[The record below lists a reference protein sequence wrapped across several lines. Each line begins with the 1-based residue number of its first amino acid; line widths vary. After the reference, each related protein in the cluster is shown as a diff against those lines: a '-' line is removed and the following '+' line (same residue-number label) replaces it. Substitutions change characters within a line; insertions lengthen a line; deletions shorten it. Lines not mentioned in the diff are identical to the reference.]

1 MSNFPHIH
9 PDYLK
14 TLPLWTKWRDASEG
28 EEAVKA
34 KGEEYLPKLFMQS
47 PEEYK
52 QYLRGATY
60 YNATGKTVDAC
71 SSLAFRKEQDL
82 SLGKLEVLK
91 ERSSH
96 NQTLQELQELA
107 AVELWTVGRCGLLSE
122 FGEEGASQPEIYLYS
137 AESIVNWRLE
147 NDALVFVIL
156 GETYEAPTENPYLF
170 ETKKQYRFL
179 EILDGVYTQRVQ
191 RLVKSPATGKEEWV
205 FIDDLTE
212 TPIKAGGESL
222 DFIPFTFLNFAS
234 EGPAIGDAP
243 ISDLASLNLK
253 HYVGSADVENILHLA
268 CSPFLQV
275 IGLAED
281 ARPRKF
287 PVNSATVLYL
297 EAYPQAG
304 ATWIA
309 CSSDGVKPRQ
319 EDLRV
324 KEDQMARMGGSFLRA
339 QKREAETAE
348 AMRIAQT
355 SESSTLSKVSHKL
368 SKGFTQAVRF
378 LGRWLGVEE
387 KSLSVT
393 LSQEFFDN
401 KIEQWEATLLM
412 QLYQAGLISREQLH
426 EGLHGGGV
434 VKKEWLEALQKAPKT
449 DGTKEETDDSTGRS
463 PGGLLQAAQPERM
476 GA

>member
-1 MSNFPHIH
+1 MSQFPHMH
-9 PDYLK
+9 PSYNK
-14 TLPLWTKWRDASEG
+14 ALPLWTKWRDASAG

-34 KGEEYLPKLFMQS
+34 KGEDYLPKLFMQS
-47 PEEYK
+47 ADEYK

-71 SSLAFRKEQDL
+71 SSLAFRKPQDL
-82 SLGKLEVLK
+82 ALGKLEFLK

-96 NQTLQELQELA
+96 NQTLQELQEFA

-122 FGEEGASQPEIYLYS
+122 FGKEGASQPELYLYT
-137 AESIVNWRLE
+137 AEAIVNWRME
-147 NDALVFVIL
+147 DDALVFVIL
-156 GETYEAPTENPYLF
+156 CETYEAPTDNPYLF
-170 ETKKQYRFL
+170 ETKRQYRFL
-179 EILDGVYTQRVQ
+179 ELIEGVYTQRVQ
-191 RLVKSPATGKEEWV
+191 RCIKNESTKKEEWV

-212 TPIKAGGESL
+212 IPIKAGGEAL

-297 EAYPQAG
+297 EPYPQAG

-309 CSSDGVKPRQ
+309 CSSEGVKPRQ

-339 QKREAETAE
+339 QKKEAETAE
-348 AMRIAQT
+348 AMRLAQT
-355 SESSTLSKVSHKL
+355 SESSTLSKISHKL

-393 LSQEFFDN
+393 LSQEFFDA
-401 KIEQWEATLLM
+401 KIEQWEADLYIK
-412 QLYQAGLISREQLH
+412 LYQASLISKEQLY
-426 EGLHGGGV
+426 EGLQGGGLL
-434 VKKEWLEALQKAPKT
+434 KREWLAALQKVKT
-449 DGTKEETDDSTGRS
+449 DGTQEEADNSTGRS
-463 PGGLLQAAQPERM
+463 ASWLLQADKPNGM

>member
-1 MSNFPHIH
+1 MSHFPYIH

-14 TLPLWTKWRDASEG
+14 ALPLWTKWRDASAG

-47 PEEYK
+47 PDEYK

-71 SSLAFRKEQDL
+71 SSLAFRKPQDL
-82 SLGKLEVLK
+82 SLGKLEALK
-91 ERSSH
+91 DRTCH
-96 NQTLQELQELA
+96 DQTLQELEELVD
-107 AVELWTVGRCGLLSE
+107 VELWTVGRAGLLAE
-122 FGEEGASQPEIYLYS
+122 IGKDAQPEIYLYT
-137 AESIVNWRLE
+137 AESIVNWRMV
-147 NDALVFVIL
+147 DDKLVFVIL
-156 GETYEAPTENPYLF
+156 AETYEAPAKDNPYLF
-170 ETKKQYRFL
+170 ETKRQYRFL
-179 EILDGVYTQRVQ
+179 ELIEGVYVQRVM
-191 RLVKSPATGKEEWV
+191 RCVKDNQGKEAWV
-205 FIDDLTE
+205 FIEDLTE
-212 TPIKAGGESL
+212 VPVKAGDEAL

-234 EGPAIGDAP
+234 EGPAIGDSP

-268 CSPFLQV
+268 CSPFLEV
-275 IGLAED
+275 IGLSED
-281 ARPRKF
+281 ERPKKF

-297 EAYPQAG
+297 DPVPGAG
-304 ATWIA
+304 ARWVL

-339 QKREAETAE
+339 QKKEAETAE
-348 AMRIAQT
+348 AMRLAQT
-355 SESSTLSKVSHKL
+355 SESSTLSKISHKL

-378 LGRWLGVEE
+378 LGKWLGVEE

-393 LSQEFFDN
+393 LSQEFFDA
-401 KIEQWEATLLM
+401 KIEQWEADLYIK
-412 QLYQAGLISREQLH
+412 LYQASLISKEQLY
-426 EGLHGGGV
+426 EGLQGGGLL
-434 VKKEWLEALQKAPKT
+434 KREWLEALQKAPKT
-449 DGTKEETDDSTGRS
+449 DGTQKETDNSTGRS
-463 PGGLLQAAQPERM
+463 AGWLLQADKPNGM